1 MRWIFGIVGLLLGGL
16 SGGVVGAFFGVLFGV
31 GLASAILYMD
41 KRASAQWANPPEVP
55 GMPGAQE
62 AHATA
67 QVAAAPAPATL
78 QERVARLE
86 HEVSLLRRQMAEIK
100 GGTFVAPAS
109 VDEAAV
115 EPQQAVPVPTMAE
128 ALPRVEALAAP
139 APTSPIPPVAVPLP
153 VPAPAPALAPHEPD
167 WVERAVGAARDW
179 LLGGNSVVRVGIL
192 ILFFGVAFLLKY
204 AADNSLLPVEFRLAG
219 VAVGAIALLGIG
231 WRLRDKRPAYALV
244 LQGGGV
250 GVLYLTVFAAT
261 RLVPLLTPAMAFP
274 LLVLICALAAGLAVK
289 QNAPAL
295 AFTGSAGGF
304 LAPILISTG
313 QGSHVALF
321 SYYALLNA
329 GIFAIAWFRAWRALN
344 LLGFVF
350 TFGIATAWGVLR
362 YQPSLLA
369 STEPFLILFFL
380 MYVGIALL
388 YALRRHVS
396 LRHYVD
402 GTLVF
407 GTPLVAMGLQAG
419 LVHHIPFAM
428 AWSAAALAAFYLAI
442 AAWLAPRRGRLG
454 LLFEAMFALSV
465 IFITLAIPLAFDGRT
480 TSAVWALEGAAVVWL
495 SVRQQRRLGLAAGL
509 LLQLAAGAAFALDT
523 VFDWAP
529 PGGWAVLN
537 SRYIGALL
545 IALAGVFSGWRLHGK
560 AEARAWLKV
569 APALGMAASVW
580 GLLWWLGSGADEI
593 DRWAW
598 RAATKAVDRP
608 DIPLYAAFA
617 VLTAW
622 AAHGLRRKLDW
633 ALAEWPA
640 LALSPVLALV
650 SLVAIEHWAP
660 SPLAGWGG
668 LVWIAAVVLTFVLL
682 RRQEH
687 DVKDVILAPLH
698 TVLFWLICGVLA
710 TEGYWRLD
718 AYVPE
723 GTWSFAAWAYGYG
736 ALLALLAGAG
746 WRIRWPIARFER
758 AYLLWGAAPLAVLL
772 WLWSLVSAASN
783 GNAAPLFYLPI
794 LNPLDVAQLLVFL
807 AIALWMRR
815 VALQK
820 LVPEPMVIGEVVRY
834 GVGAT
839 LFIWANAVL
848 LRTLHHWAHVPY
860 TLDDLGDSML
870 VQASL
875 SMFWTVLALA
885 VMVCATRRAS
895 RALWFTGGALLGV
908 TVVKLFLFDLSR
920 VTGVERI
927 VSFIGIGVLLLLIGY
942 LSPLPPKAKA
952 TAEANAE
959 SGEVL

>member
-16 SGGVVGAFFGVLFGV
+16 SGGVVGAFFGALIGF
-31 GLASAILYMD
+31 GLASLILYMD
-41 KRASAQWANPPEVP
+41 KRASAQWANPPE
-55 GMPGAQE
+55 MPGAPE
-62 AHATA
+62 AHAPA
-67 QVAAAPAPATL
+67 QAAATHAPATL

-100 GGTFVAPAS
+100 GATFAAPADVEAAAVAPPPAIA
-109 VDEAAV
+109 EALPPV
-115 EPQQAVPVPTMAE
+115 EVPAVPVPPPQVVA
-128 ALPRVEALAAP
+128 PQP
-139 APTSPIPPVAVPLP
+139 APQ
-153 VPAPAPALAPHEPD
+153 PAPVLAPHEPD

-219 VAVGAIALLGIG
+219 VAVGAIVLLGIG
-231 WRLRDKRPAYALV
+231 WRLRDKRPGYALV
-244 LQGGGV
+244 MQGGGV

-261 RLVPLLTPAMAFP
+261 RMVPLLTPGMAFA

-350 TFGIATAWGVLR
+350 TFGIATVWGVLR
-362 YQPSLLA
+362 YQPTLLA

-388 YALRRHVS
+388 TALRRHVS
-396 LRHYVD
+396 LKHYVD

-407 GTPLVAMGLQAG
+407 GTPLMAMGLQAG

-428 AWSAAALAAFYLAI
+428 AWSATALAAFYLAI
-442 AAWLAPRRGRLG
+442 AGWLAPRRAALG
-454 LLFEAMFALSV
+454 LLYEAMLALGV

-495 SVRQQRRLGLAAGL
+495 GVRQQRRLALAAGL
-509 LLQLAAGAAFALDT
+509 LLQLAAGGAFAVDA

-529 PGGWAVLN
+529 QSGWAVLN
-537 SRYIGALL
+537 SRYIGGLL

-560 AEARAWLKV
+560 AEARAWLKA
-569 APALGMAASVW
+569 APVLGIVASVW
-580 GLLWWLGSGADEI
+580 GLLWWLGSGSNEI

-598 RAATKAVDRP
+598 RFASKTVDRP

-622 AAHGLRRKLDW
+622 TAHGLRRKLDW

-640 LALSPVLALV
+640 LALSPVLALI
-650 SLVAIEHWAP
+650 SLAAIEHWAP

-668 LVWIAAVVLTFVLL
+668 LVWIAAVVLAFVLL
-682 RRQEH
+682 RRQER
-687 DVKDVILAPLH
+687 DVKDAILAPLH

-723 GTWSFAAWAYGYG
+723 GTWSFAAWAYAYG
-736 ALLALLAGAG
+736 ALLALLAGVG

-772 WLWSLVSAASN
+772 WLWSLVSAASD

-807 AIALWMRR
+807 AIALWIRR
-815 VALQK
+815 LADHHALQK
-820 LVPEPMVIGEVVRY
+820 LVPEPMVIGY
-834 GVGAT
+834 AAGAT

-848 LRTLHHWAHVPY
+848 LRTLHHWAQIPY
-860 TLDDLGDSML
+860 TPDDLGASML

-885 VMVCATRRAS
+885 VMVFATRRAS

-942 LSPLPPKAKA
+942 LSPLPPKPK
-952 TAEANAE
+952 TSAEAE
-959 SGEVL
+959 TGEVL

>member
-1 MRWIFGIVGLLLGGL
+1 MRWIFGIVGLVIGALGG
-16 SGGVVGAFFGVLFGV
+16 GVAGAFFGALIGV
-31 GLASAILYMD
+31 GLASLILHMD
-41 KRASAQWANPPEVP
+41 KRASSQWANPPQATETR
-55 GMPGAQE
+55 AQ
-62 AHATA
+62 AP
-67 QVAAAPAPATL
+67 AAAPGATTL

-86 HEVSLLRRQMAEIK
+86 HEVSLLRRQIAEIK
-100 GGTFVAPAS
+100 GGTFAAPAT
-109 VDEAAV
+109 VEEAA
-115 EPQQAVPVPTMAE
+115 EPVPAVAE
-128 ALPRVEALAAP
+128 ALPPVEAPAAP
-139 APTSPIPPVAVPLP
+139 VPTPPVAVPQP
-153 VPAPAPALAPHEPD
+153 VPQPASTPVAAPAPVLAPYEPD
-167 WVERAVGAARDW
+167 WVERAVAAARDW

-231 WRLRDKRPAYALV
+231 WRLREKRPGYALV

-261 RLVPLLTPAMAFP
+261 RMVPLLSPGMAFP

-396 LRHYVD
+396 LKHYVD

-407 GTPLVAMGLQAG
+407 GTPLVVMGLQAG
-419 LVHHIPFAM
+419 LVHHVPFAM
-428 AWSAAALAAFYLAI
+428 AWSAAALAAFYLAV
-442 AAWLAPRRGRLG
+442 AAWLTPKRTSLG
-454 LLFEAMFALSV
+454 LLYESMFALGV

-495 SVRQQRRLGLAAGL
+495 GLRQPRRLALAAGL
-509 LLQLAAGAAFALDT
+509 LLQLAAGVAFAVDT

-529 PGGWAVLN
+529 QSGWIVLN
-537 SRYIGALL
+537 SRYIGGLL
-545 IALAGVFSGWRLHGK
+545 IALAGLFSGWRLHGK
-560 AEARAWLKV
+560 AEARTWLKA

-580 GLLWWLGSGADEI
+580 GLLWWLGSGSAEI

-617 VLTAW
+617 VLTAC
-622 AAHGLRRKLDW
+622 ASHGLRRKLDW

-640 LALSPVLALV
+640 LALSPVLALI
-650 SLVAIEHWAP
+650 SLAAIEHWHP

-668 LVWIAAVVLTFVLL
+668 LVWIASIVLAFVLL
-682 RRQEH
+682 RRQERE
-687 DVKDVILAPLH
+687 VKDAVVAPLH
-698 TVLFWLICGVLA
+698 TVLFWMICGLLA

-723 GTWSFAAWAYGYG
+723 GTWSFAAWAYAYG
-736 ALLALLAGAG
+736 ALLALLAGVG

-758 AYLLWGAAPLAVLL
+758 AYLLWGAAPLAALL
-772 WLWSLVSAASN
+772 WLWSLASAGSD

-807 AIALWMRR
+807 SIALWMRR

-820 LVPEPMVIGEVVRY
+820 LVPEPMVIGY
-834 GVGAT
+834 AVGAT

-885 VMVCATRRAS
+885 VMVVATRRAS

-927 VSFIGIGVLLLLIGY
+927 VSFIAIGVLLLLIGY
-942 LSPLPPKAKA
+942 LSPLPPKPKA
-952 TAEANAE
+952 EIE
-959 SGEVL
+959 PKEVV

>member
-1 MRWIFGIVGLLLGGL
+1 MRWIFGILGLLLGAF
-16 SGGVVGAFFGVLFGV
+16 SGGVAGAFLGALIGV
-31 GLASAILYMD
+31 GLAALILHLD
-41 KRASAQWANPPEVP
+41 KRASSRWAQPRCMPEAL
-55 GMPGAQE
+55 GGGARSQ
-62 AHATA
+62 ADGAS
-67 QVAAAPAPATL
+67 APAML
-78 QERVARLE
+78 QERVTRLE
-86 HEVSLLRRQMAEIK
+86 HEVAWLRQQVADIK
-100 GGTFVAPAS
+100 GEPLAEPGLLQEAADLPPAVPAPVVAPAGP
-109 VDEAAV
+109 VTP
-115 EPQQAVPVPTMAE
+115 EPMPSPA
-128 ALPRVEALAAP
+128 ALPRER
-139 APTSPIPPVAVPLP
+139 
-153 VPAPAPALAPHEPD
+153 D

-231 WRLRDKRPAYALV
+231 WRLRDKRPGYALV

-261 RLVPLLTPAMAFP
+261 RMVPLLAPGVAFA
-274 LLVLICALAAGLAVK
+274 LLVVICALAAGLAVK

-295 AFTGSAGGF
+295 AMTGSAGGF

-313 QGSHVALF
+313 QGSHVVLF

-329 GIFAIAWFRAWRALN
+329 GVFAIAWFRAWRALN
-344 LLGFVF
+344 LLGFVL

-362 YQPSLLA
+362 YQPAWLS
-369 STEPFLILFFL
+369 STEPFLVLFFL

-396 LRHYVD
+396 LRDYVD

-407 GTPLVAMGLQAG
+407 GTPLVAIGLQAG

-428 AWSAAALAAFYLAI
+428 AWSAAALAAFYLGV
-442 AAWLAPRRGRLG
+442 AAWLAPRRANLR
-454 LLFEAMFALSV
+454 LLFEAMFALGV

-480 TSAVWALEGAAVVWL
+480 TSAVWALEGAAVVWV
-495 SVRQQRRLGLAAGL
+495 SVRQQRRLALAAGL
-509 LLQLAAGAAFALDT
+509 VMQLAAGVAFSLGTLFESSASMHWP
-523 VFDWAP
+523 VF
-529 PGGWAVLN
+529 N
-537 SRYIGALL
+537 SHYMAGLL
-545 IALAGVFSGWRLHGK
+545 IALAGVFSGWRLHGN
-560 AEARAWLKV
+560 AEARDWLRA
-569 APALGMAASVW
+569 APALGVAASMW
-580 GLLWWLGSGADEI
+580 GMLWWLGCGSDEI
-593 DRWAW
+593 DRFAW
-598 RAATKAVDRP
+598 RAATGVVDRP
-608 DIPLYAAFA
+608 DIPLHAGFA

-622 AAHGLRRKLDW
+622 GAHAIRRKLDW

-640 LALSPVLALV
+640 LALSPALALV
-650 SLVAIEHWAP
+650 ALSAIGHWAP
-660 SPLAGWGG
+660 SPMAGWGG
-668 LVWIAAVVLTFVLL
+668 LVWFASIVLTFALL
-682 RRQEH
+682 RRQER
-687 DVKDVILAPLH
+687 DVKDAILAPLH
-698 TVLFWLICGVLA
+698 TILFWWICGMLA

-746 WRIRWPIARFER
+746 WRMRWPIARFER
-758 AYLLWGAAPLAVLL
+758 AYLLWGAAPLAALL
-772 WLWSLVSAASN
+772 WLWSLAGAASD

-794 LNPLDVAQLLVFL
+794 LNPLDVAQLLVFV
-807 AIALWMRR
+807 AVALWMRR

-820 LVPEPMVIGEVVRY
+820 LVPEPLVIGY
-834 GVGAT
+834 AAGAT

-860 TLDDLGDSML
+860 TLDALGDSML

-885 VMVCATRRAS
+885 VMVTATRRAS
-895 RALWFTGGALLGV
+895 RSLWLTGGALLGV
-908 TVVKLFLFDLSR
+908 TVIKLFLFDLSR

-927 VSFIGIGVLLLLIGY
+927 VSFIAIGVLLLLIGY
-942 LSPLPPKAKA
+942 LSPLPPMGQS
-952 TAEANAE
+952 E
-959 SGEVL
+959 GEPKEVP

>member
-1 MRWIFGIVGLLLGGL
+1 MRWIFGIVGLVLGGL
-16 SGGVVGAFFGVLFGV
+16 SGGVVGAFFGVLIGV
-31 GLASAILYMD
+31 GLASLILYMD
-41 KRASAQWANPPEVP
+41 RRASSQWAHPPEP
-55 GMPGAQE
+55 DAQAPKPGA
-62 AHATA
+62 
-67 QVAAAPAPATL
+67 AAITL

-86 HEVSLLRRQMAEIK
+86 HEVLLLRRQMAELR
-100 GGTFVAPAS
+100 GGASAAPLA
-109 VDEAAV
+109 
-115 EPQQAVPVPTMAE
+115 EPAAE
-128 ALPRVEALAAP
+128 AQPE
-139 APTSPIPPVAVPLP
+139 T
-153 VPAPAPALAPHEPD
+153 APAPAMAETLPRIDAAAAREVPVTSPAPVPEPAAPAMAPHEPD

-219 VAVGAIALLGIG
+219 VAVGAIVLLGIG
-231 WRLRDKRPAYALV
+231 WRLRDKRPGYALV

-261 RLVPLLTPAMAFP
+261 RMVPLLSPGMAFP
-274 LLVLICALAAGLAVK
+274 LLVLVCALAAGLAVK

-362 YQPSLLA
+362 YQPSLLPSA
-369 STEPFLILFFL
+369 EPFLVLFFL

-388 YALRRHVS
+388 YALRRRVS
-396 LRHYVD
+396 LNHYVD

-407 GTPLVAMGLQAG
+407 GTPLVTMGLQAG

-442 AAWLAPRRGRLG
+442 AAWLAPRRASLG
-454 LLFEAMFALSV
+454 LLYEAMFALGV

-495 SVRQQRRLGLAAGL
+495 GVQQRRRLAVAAGL
-509 LLQLAAGAAFALDT
+509 LLQLAAGVVFT
-523 VFDWAP
+523 GSTWFDWDPAT
-529 PGGWAVLN
+529 GWPVLN
-537 SRYIGALL
+537 SRCIGGLL
-545 IALAGVFSGWRLHGK
+545 MALAGVFSGWQLHGK
-560 AEARAWLKV
+560 AQAHAWLKSARV
-569 APALGMAASVW
+569 LGIAASVW
-580 GLLWWLGSGADEI
+580 GLLWWLGTGSNEI

-598 RAATKAVDRP
+598 RIATQTIDRP
-608 DIPLYAAFA
+608 DIPLYAGFA
-617 VLTAW
+617 ALTAW
-622 AAHGLRRKLDW
+622 AAHGLRRRLDW

-640 LALSPVLALV
+640 LALSPALAVVALA
-650 SLVAIEHWAP
+650 AIEHWRP

-668 LVWIAAVVLTFVLL
+668 LVWMASIVLAFVLL
-682 RRQEH
+682 RRQER
-687 DVKDVILAPLH
+687 DVKDAILAPLH
-698 TVLFWLICGVLA
+698 TVLFWLICGMLA

-723 GTWSFAAWAYGYG
+723 GTWSFAAWAYAYG

-758 AYLLWGAAPLAVLL
+758 AYLLWGAAPLAALL
-772 WLWSLVSAASN
+772 WLWSLASAASD

-820 LVPEPMVIGEVVRY
+820 LVPEPMVIGY
-834 GVGAT
+834 AVGAT

-860 TLDDLGDSML
+860 TLEALGSSML
-870 VQASL
+870 VQAAL

-885 VMVCATRRAS
+885 VMVVATRRAS
-895 RALWFTGGALLGV
+895 RALWLTGGALLGV

-927 VSFIGIGVLLLLIGY
+927 VSFIAIGVLLLLIGY

-952 TAEANAE
+952 AGET
-959 SGEVL
+959 GEVL

>member
-16 SGGVVGAFFGVLFGV
+16 SGGVVGAFFGALIGF
-31 GLASAILYMD
+31 GLASLILYMD

-55 GMPGAQE
+55 AAPQ
-62 AHATA
+62 AHAPA
-67 QVAAAPAPATL
+67 QAAAAHAPATL

-86 HEVSLLRRQMAEIK
+86 HEVSLLRRQIAEIK
-100 GGTFVAPAS
+100 GGTFAAPAD
-109 VDEAAV
+109 VEAGAV
-115 EPQQAVPVPTMAE
+115 ERPPATAA
-128 ALPRVEALAAP
+128 ALPPVEAPAAP
-139 APTSPIPPVAVPLP
+139 APAPQVAIPQPLP
-153 VPAPAPALAPHEPD
+153 QPARQQPAPVLTPHEPD
-167 WVERAVGAARDW
+167 RVARAVGAARDW

-219 VAVGAIALLGIG
+219 VAVGAIVLLGIG
-231 WRLRDKRPAYALV
+231 WRLRDKRPGYALV
-244 LQGGGV
+244 MQGGGV

-261 RLVPLLTPAMAFP
+261 RMVPLLTPGMAFA

-289 QNAPAL
+289 QNAPTL
-295 AFTGSAGGF
+295 AFTGCAGGF
-304 LAPILISTG
+304 LAPILISTA

-362 YQPSLLA
+362 YQPTLLA

-388 YALRRHVS
+388 TALRRHVS
-396 LRHYVD
+396 LKHYVD

-419 LVHHIPFAM
+419 LVHNIPFAM
-428 AWSAAALAAFYLAI
+428 AWSATALAAFYLAI
-442 AAWLAPRRGRLG
+442 AGWLAPRRAALG
-454 LLFEAMFALSV
+454 LLYEAMFALGV

-495 SVRQQRRLGLAAGL
+495 GVRQQRRLALAAGF
-509 LLQLAAGAAFALDT
+509 LLQLAAGGAFVVDA

-529 PGGWAVLN
+529 LRGWAVLN
-537 SRYIGALL
+537 SRYIGGLL

-560 AEARAWLKV
+560 AEARAWLKA
-569 APALGMAASVW
+569 APVLGAVASVW
-580 GLLWWLGSGADEI
+580 GLLWWLGSGSSEI

-598 RAATKAVDRP
+598 RIASKTVDRP

-640 LALSPVLALV
+640 LVLSPVLALI
-650 SLVAIEHWAP
+650 SLAAIEHWLP

-668 LVWIAAVVLTFVLL
+668 LVWIGAVALAFVLL
-682 RRQEH
+682 HRQER
-687 DVKDVILAPLH
+687 DVKDAILAPLH

-723 GTWSFAAWAYGYG
+723 GTWSFAAWAYAYG
-736 ALLALLAGAG
+736 ALLALLAGTG

-758 AYLLWGAAPLAVLL
+758 AYLLWGAAPLAALL
-772 WLWSLVSAASN
+772 WLWSLVSAASD

-807 AIALWMRR
+807 AIALWIRR
-815 VALQK
+815 LVSHHALQK
-820 LVPEPMVIGEVVRY
+820 LVPEPMVIGY
-834 GVGAT
+834 AAGAT

-848 LRTLHHWAHVPY
+848 LRTLHYWAHIPY
-860 TLDDLGDSML
+860 TLDDLGASML

-875 SMFWTVLALA
+875 SMFWTVLALV
-885 VMVCATRRAS
+885 VMVFATRRAS

-908 TVVKLFLFDLSR
+908 TVIKLFLFDLSR

-942 LSPLPPKAKA
+942 LSPLPPKPK
-952 TAEANAE
+952 TSAEAE
-959 SGEVL
+959 TGEVP

>member
-16 SGGVVGAFFGVLFGV
+16 SGGVVGAFLGAVVGV
-31 GLASAILYMD
+31 GLASAILIMD
-41 KRASAQWANPPEVP
+41 KRASAQWAHPPEVP
-55 GMPGAQE
+55 GAPASQAPAQ
-62 AHATA
+62 
-67 QVAAAPAPATL
+67 AAASPAPATL

-86 HEVSLLRRQMAEIK
+86 HEVSLLRRQIAEVK
-100 GGTFVAPAS
+100 GGTFAAPAT
-109 VDEAAV
+109 VDEPVVEAVPAVAEAASPV
-115 EPQQAVPVPTMAE
+115 EAPTPVPPVVVPQPVPT
-128 ALPRVEALAAP
+128 P
-139 APTSPIPPVAVPLP
+139 APVI
-153 VPAPAPALAPHEPD
+153 APYEPD

-219 VAVGAIALLGIG
+219 VAVGAIVLLGIG
-231 WRLRDKRPAYALV
+231 WRLRDKRPSYALV

-261 RLVPLLTPAMAFP
+261 RVVPLLSPGMAFP

-329 GIFAIAWFRAWRALN
+329 GIFAIAWFRAWRTLN

-396 LRHYVD
+396 LKHYVD

-428 AWSAAALAAFYLAI
+428 AWSAAALAAFYLGI

-509 LLQLAAGAAFALDT
+509 LLQLAAGAAFAVDA
-523 VFDWAP
+523 VFDWGP
-529 PGGWAVLN
+529 PSGWAVLN
-537 SRYIGALL
+537 SRYIGGLL

-560 AEARAWLKV
+560 AEARAWLKL
-569 APALGMAASVW
+569 APMLGIAASVW
-580 GLLWWLGSGADEI
+580 GLLWWLGSGSAEI

-598 RAATKAVDRP
+598 RVATKAVDRP
-608 DIPLYAAFA
+608 DVPLYAAFA

-640 LALSPVLALV
+640 LALSPVLALIA
-650 SLVAIEHWAP
+650 LTAIEHWAP
-660 SPLAGWGG
+660 SPLAGWAGP
-668 LVWIAAVVLTFVLL
+668 VWIAAVVLTFVLL
-682 RRQEH
+682 RRQER
-687 DVKDVILAPLH
+687 DVKDAILAPLH
-698 TVLFWLICGVLA
+698 TVLFWMICGVVA

-723 GTWSFAAWAYGYG
+723 GTWSFAAWAYAYG

-772 WLWSLVSAASN
+772 WLWSLVSAASD

-820 LVPEPMVIGEVVRY
+820 LVPEPMVIGY
-834 GVGAT
+834 AVGAT

-885 VMVCATRRAS
+885 VMVFATRRAS

-927 VSFIGIGVLLLLIGY
+927 VSFIAIGVLLLLIGY
-942 LSPLPPKAKA
+942 LSPLPPKPKA
-952 TAEANAE
+952 EIE
-959 SGEVL
+959 PKEVL

>member
-1 MRWIFGIVGLLLGGL
+1 MRWIFGIVGLVLGGL
-16 SGGVVGAFFGVLFGV
+16 SGGVVGAFFGVLVGV
-31 GLASAILYMD
+31 GLASLILYMD
-41 KRASAQWANPPEVP
+41 KRASSQWAHPPEP
-55 GMPGAQE
+55 DAARP
-62 AHATA
+62 TTT
-67 QVAAAPAPATL
+67 AAATTL
-78 QERVARLE
+78 HERVAQLE
-86 HEVSLLRRQMAEIK
+86 HEVSLLRRQMAEIR
-100 GGTFVAPAS
+100 GGTS
-109 VDEAAV
+109 
-115 EPQQAVPVPTMAE
+115 
-128 ALPRVEALAAP
+128 AAP
-139 APTSPIPPVAVPLP
+139 LPDAVAATPPHV
-153 VPAPAPALAPHEPD
+153 APAPALAETLPRIEAVAAPQAPVPSPPSAPEPEPQPEPVVQPVMPQMAPHEPD

-219 VAVGAIALLGIG
+219 VAVGAIVLLGIG
-231 WRLRDKRPAYALV
+231 WRLRDRRPGYALV

-261 RLVPLLTPAMAFP
+261 RMVPLLSPGMAFP
-274 LLVLICALAAGLAVK
+274 LLVLICALAAGLAVR

-362 YQPSLLA
+362 YQPSLLS

-388 YALRRHVS
+388 YALRRRVS
-396 LRHYVD
+396 LNHYVD

-428 AWSAAALAAFYLAI
+428 AWSAAALAAFYLGM
-442 AAWLAPRRGRLG
+442 AAWLAPRRANLG
-454 LLFEAMFALSV
+454 LLYEAMFALAV

-495 SVRQQRRLGLAAGL
+495 GVQQQRRLALAVGL
-509 LLQLAAGAAFALDT
+509 LLQVAAGVALT
-523 VFDWAP
+523 GSTWFDWDPAT
-529 PGGWAVLN
+529 GWPVLN
-537 SRYIGALL
+537 RRYIGGLL
-545 IALAGVFSGWRLHGK
+545 MALAGVFSGWQLHGR
-560 AEARAWLKV
+560 APARAWLKA
-569 APALGMAASVW
+569 APALGIAASVW
-580 GLLWWLGSGADEI
+580 GLLWWLGSGSNEI

-598 RAATKAVDRP
+598 RIANQTIDRP
-608 DIPLYAAFA
+608 DIPLYAGFA

-622 AAHGLRRKLDW
+622 AAHALRRRLDW
-633 ALAEWPA
+633 TLAEWPA
-640 LALSPVLALV
+640 LALSPALAVVALA
-650 SLVAIEHWAP
+650 AIEHWRP

-668 LVWIAAVVLTFVLL
+668 LVWIASVVLAFVLQ
-682 RRQEH
+682 RRQER

-698 TVLFWLICGVLA
+698 TVLFWLICGMLA

-723 GTWSFAAWAYGYG
+723 GTWSFAAWAYAYG

-758 AYLLWGAAPLAVLL
+758 AYLLWGAAPLAALL
-772 WLWSLVSAASN
+772 WLWSLASAASD
-783 GNAAPLFYLPI
+783 GDAAPLFYLPI
-794 LNPLDVAQLLVFL
+794 LNPLDVAQVLVFL
-807 AIALWMRR
+807 AITLWMRR

-820 LVPEPMVIGEVVRY
+820 LVPEPLVIGY
-834 GVGAT
+834 AVGAT

-860 TLDDLGDSML
+860 TPEGLGGSML

-875 SMFWTVLALA
+875 SMFWTVLALV
-885 VMVCATRRAS
+885 VMVLATRRAS

-927 VSFIGIGVLLLLIGY
+927 VSFIAIGVLLLLIGY

-952 TAEANAE
+952 TGET
-959 SGEVL
+959 GEVL